1 MEGVGVLAT
10 GFSAEEKE
18 LIEWLVSSMCGN
30 LQHQTSLNLDYVIA
44 KNVLATK
51 YKWAWSVLRKP
62 IVSHEWLKHCAAQ
75 HRLVPYDP
83 FRLPALAG
91 LKICATGI
99 AFGAGREEIQM
110 GARENGATYSADLT
124 MDCTHLIAQIPEGA
138 KYRAATDWGL
148 KVVSQSWFWQSL
160 EAKGKPTHNP

>member
-1 MEGVGVLAT
+1 MSTCILLAVAFRVVLAT
-10 GFSAEEKE
+10 KVSIAFSSIGNCLVMQE

-83 FRLPALAG
+83 FRLPAFAG

-124 MDCTHLIAQIPEGA
+124 MDCTHLIAQISSH
-138 KYRAATDWGL
+138 L
-148 KVVSQSWFWQSL
+148 S
-160 EAKGKPTHNP
+160 